1 MASEARVRN
10 PWKSELLQLSFLYFF
25 LLFFSQF
32 TCEDHSLPVYH
43 AQVQIE
49 LILHKE
55 PKKIC
60 LAPKSQGFVTR
71 WVLAL
76 QWYPGGVD
84 ANPVD

>member
-1 MASEARVRN
+1 MEVGIIAAFFPVFC
-10 PWKSELLQLSFLYFF
+10 FLTI
-25 LLFFSQF
+25 FFSQF

-71 WVLAL
+71 WVVAFK
-76 QWYPGGVD
+76 WYPGGVD

>member
-1 MASEARVRN
+1 MEVGIIAA
-10 PWKSELLQLSFLYFF
+10 FF
-25 LLFFSQF
+25 PVFCFFTIFFSQF

-71 WVLAL
+71 WVVAFK
-76 QWYPGGVD
+76 WYLGGVD

>member
-1 MASEARVRN
+1 MEVGIIAAFFPV
-10 PWKSELLQLSFLYFF
+10 FCF

-55 PKKIC
+55 PKKFAS
-60 LAPKSQGFVTR
+60 LPNLR
-71 WVLAL
+71 AL
-76 QWYPGGVD
+76 LLGG
-84 ANPVD
+84 

>member
-1 MASEARVRN
+1 MEVGIIAA
-10 PWKSELLQLSFLYFF
+10 FF
-25 LLFFSQF
+25 PVFCFQF

-60 LAPKSQGFVTR
+60 LAPKSQGFVNR

-76 QWYPGGVD
+76 KWYPGGVD